1 MKKLLLPLILTI
13 LLSACNLTV
22 VSGSGKIASS
32 NRAVSAYSQ
41 LAFDAPGELTI
52 VQNEKEAL
60 IIAGD
65 DNLLGYIKTEV
76 EAGVLHIYV
85 TPGIALLDATQ
96 PIRYT
101 LNVKSLSEVSLGG
114 SGSITS
120 AGLNGDQVALK
131 LNGSGNITLASLKVD
146 TLDFQMNGSGSL
158 KLDALTARKVTL
170 GMNGSGDAAID
181 ALSADELRADVKGS
195 GKYVLKGKVTRQN
208 LSSLGSGKYDARAL
222 ESGQADISVIG
233 SGDSKVWATESL
245 SISILGSGSV
255 GYLGRPKLSQQVSG
269 SGSIYTLE

>member
-1 MKKLLLPLILTI
+1 MKKLLLPLILSI
-13 LLSACNLTV
+13 LLSACNLTFIT
-22 VSGSGKIASS
+22 GSGKIVSS
-32 NRAVSAYSQ
+32 SRTVSAYTR

-52 VQNEKEAL
+52 LQNDKEAL
-60 IIAGD
+60 AITGD

-76 EAGVLHIYV
+76 EAGVLRIYV

-101 LNVKSLSEVSLGG
+101 LNVKNLSEISLGG
-114 SGSITS
+114 SGAITS
-120 AGLNGDQVALK
+120 TDLNGDQVALK
-131 LNGSGNITLASLKVD
+131 LNGSGNITLGSLKV
-146 TLDFQMNGSGSL
+146 TSLNFQMNGSGSL
-158 KLDALTARKVTL
+158 KLEKLTARQVTL
-170 GMNGSGDAAID
+170 GMNGSGDAAVN
-181 ALSADELRADVKGS
+181 ALSADELQADVKGS
-195 GKYVLKGKVTRQN
+195 GQYVLKGKVTRQN

-269 SGSIYTLE
+269 SGNIYSLE